1 MRITQSMLS
10 NNTLRHITNSY
21 SKLGQLNEQMT
32 TGKKFSKPS
41 DNPVAAMKAMGYR
54 TDLNRIE
61 QFQQN
66 ISEVQNWTD
75 SSDDALDQVG
85 LALKKIREL
94 TVQASNGTLEGDQR
108 SYIAAEIDQ
117 LKEQI
122 ASIGDTQIGG
132 KYIFGG
138 TKTNIRPSDD
148 FSQAKGQIEVEVFS
162 GIKLPLNFEG
172 ADLFMRLVGNETTDG
187 EIDKLT
193 AALKANASEE
203 EISGFLSTL
212 DEQIDNL
219 LSARATIGARQ
230 NRVKLMDD
238 RLSNQEVFSTRI
250 LSDNEDVDL
259 ERVIIDLISQESVH
273 RSAMSVGARLIQPTL
288 MDFLR

>member
-75 SSDDALDQVG
+75 STDDALDQVG

-138 TKTNIRPSDD
+138 TKTNVRPSDD
-148 FSQAKGQIEVEVFS
+148 FSKAKGQIEVEVFS

-172 ADLFMRLVGNETTDG
+172 AGLFMGLVGNETTDG

>member
-1 MRITQSMLS
+1 MLS
-10 NNTLRHITNSY
+10 NSTLRHITNSY
-21 SKLGQLNEQMT
+21 SKLGQLNEQMN

-41 DNPVAAMKAMGYR
+41 DNPVAAMRAMGYR

-61 QFQQN
+61 QYQQN

-75 SSDDALDQVG
+75 STEDALNQVG
-85 LALKKIREL
+85 LALQKIREL

-108 SYIAAEIDQ
+108 SYIAAEVSQ

-122 ASIGDTQIGG
+122 SSIADTQIGG

-138 TKTNIRPSDD
+138 TKTNVPPSKD
-148 FSQAKGQIEVEVFS
+148 FSQATGQIEVEVFS

-172 ADLFMRLVGNETTDG
+172 AGLFSDLVGDNG
-187 EIDKLT
+187 EISKLVNS
-193 AALKANASEE
+193 LNANASEE
-203 EISGFLSTL
+203 EIGQYLSAI
-212 DEQIDNL
+212 DVQMDNL

-230 NRVKLMDD
+230 NRVELMDD
-238 RLSNQEVFSTRI
+238 RLSSQEVFSTRI

-259 ERVIIDLISQESVH
+259 EKVIIDLTSQESVH
-273 RSAMSVGARLIQPTL
+273 RAAMSVGARLIQPTL

>member
-1 MRITQSMLS
+1 MRVTQSMLS
-10 NNTLRHITNSY
+10 NSTLRHITNSY
-21 SKLGQLNEQMT
+21 SKLGQLNEQMN

-41 DNPVAAMKAMGYR
+41 DNPVAAMRAMGYR

-61 QFQQN
+61 QYQQN
-66 ISEVQNWTD
+66 ISEVQNWANST
-75 SSDDALDQVG
+75 DDALNQVG
-85 LALKKIREL
+85 LALQKIREL

-108 SYIAAEIDQ
+108 SYIAAEVSQ

-122 ASIGDTQIGG
+122 SSIADTQIGG

-138 TKTNIRPSDD
+138 TKTNVPPSKD
-148 FSQAKGQIEVEVFS
+148 FSQATGQIEVEVFS

-172 ADLFMRLVGNETTDG
+172 AGLFSDLVGDNG
-187 EIDKLT
+187 EISKLVNS
-193 AALKANASEE
+193 LNANASEE
-203 EISGFLSTL
+203 EIGQYLSAI
-212 DEQIDNL
+212 DVQMDNL

-230 NRVKLMDD
+230 NRVELMDD
-238 RLSNQEVFSTRI
+238 RLSSQKVFSTRI

-259 ERVIIDLISQESVH
+259 EKVIIDLTSQESVH
-273 RSAMSVGARLIQPTL
+273 RAAMSVGARLIQPTL

>member
-1 MRITQSMLS
+1 MRVTQSMLS
-10 NNTLRHITNSY
+10 NSTLRHITNSY
-21 SKLGQLNEQMT
+21 SKLGQLNEQMN

-41 DNPVAAMKAMGYR
+41 DNPVAAMRAMGYR

-61 QFQQN
+61 QYQQN
-66 ISEVQNWTD
+66 ISEVQNWANST
-75 SSDDALDQVG
+75 DDALNQVG
-85 LALKKIREL
+85 LALQKIREL

-108 SYIAAEIDQ
+108 SYIAAEVSQ

-122 ASIGDTQIGG
+122 SSIADTQIGG

-138 TKTNIRPSDD
+138 TKTNVPPSKD
-148 FSQAKGQIEVEVFS
+148 FSQATGQIEVEVFS

-172 ADLFMRLVGNETTDG
+172 AGLFSDLVGDNG
-187 EIDKLT
+187 EISKLVNS
-193 AALKANASEE
+193 LNANASEE
-203 EISGFLSTL
+203 EIGQYLSAI
-212 DEQIDNL
+212 DVQMDNL

-230 NRVKLMDD
+230 NRVELMDD
-238 RLSNQEVFSTRI
+238 RLSSQEVFSTRI

-259 ERVIIDLISQESVH
+259 EKVIIDLTSQESVH
-273 RSAMSVGARLIQPTL
+273 RAAMSVGARLIQPTL

>member
-1 MRITQSMLS
+1 MRVTQSMIS
-10 NNTLRHITNSY
+10 NSTLRNITNSY
-21 SKLGQLNEQMT
+21 SKMAQLNEQMT

-41 DNPVAAMKAMGYR
+41 DDPVAAMRAMGYR
-54 TDLNRIE
+54 TDLNRVE

-66 ISEVQNWTD
+66 IAEVQNWTD
-75 SSDDALDQVG
+75 STDDALNQVG
-85 LALKKIREL
+85 LAMQKIREL

-108 SYIAAEIDQ
+108 SYIAAEVAQ

-122 ASIGDTQIGG
+122 ASIADTQIGG

-138 TKTNIRPSDD
+138 TKTNIPPSKD
-148 FSQAKGQIEVEVFS
+148 FSQAVGQIEVEVFS

-172 ADLFMRLVGNETTDG
+172 ADLFSDLVGDDG
-187 EIDKLT
+187 EINKLVNS
-193 AALKANASEE
+193 LNANASEE
-203 EISGFLSTL
+203 EIGQYLSTL
-212 DEQIDNL
+212 DAQMDNL

-230 NRVKLMDD
+230 NRVELMDD
-238 RLSNQEVFSTRI
+238 RLSSQEVFSTRI

-259 ERVIIDLISQESVH
+259 ERVIIDLTSQESVH
-273 RSAMSVGARLIQPTL
+273 RAAMSVGARLIQPTL

>member
-94 TVQASNGTLEGDQR
+94 TVQASNGTLEGNQR

-138 TKTNIRPSDD
+138 TKTNVRPSDD

-172 ADLFMRLVGNETTDG
+172 AGLFMGLVGNETTDG

>member
-75 SSDDALDQVG
+75 STDDALDQVG
-85 LALKKIREL
+85 LALKKIRDL

-138 TKTNIRPSDD
+138 TKTNVRPSDD

-172 ADLFMRLVGNETTDG
+172 ADLFMGLVGNETTDG

-250 LSDNEDVDL
+250 LSDNEEVDL

>member
-75 SSDDALDQVG
+75 STDDALDQVG

-138 TKTNIRPSDD
+138 TKTNVRPSDD

>member
-75 SSDDALDQVG
+75 STDDALDQVG
-85 LALKKIREL
+85 LALKKIRDL

-138 TKTNIRPSDD
+138 TKTNVRPSDD

-172 ADLFMRLVGNETTDG
+172 AGLFMGLVGNETTDG